1 MDGGT
6 YAAATMATPALPPLS
21 AAERRPSWVD
31 VGVVAAMLLLGL
43 LGVFLAHD
51 LGGPEDQSRIAS
63 WADYTTLVILVLP
76 ILVRRMAPAAVC
88 VFVSLFFVAF
98 RLLEVPEGPVSSVA
112 VFMAIHAAGAHV
124 ADARRRNGARALA
137 LGTGFV
143 ALVVQLSGEI
153 EAVGFEAV
161 VGLTFSIGL
170 NLGFYVAAW
179 VLGDRDRHQ
188 RIDRAELSRRAD
200 QLATE
205 REARAEQAVVAER
218 VRIARELHDVVAHHV
233 SVMGVQ
239 AAAARHVMGRDPAR
253 AAEALGTVEA
263 SARQAVDE
271 LQRLVGILR
280 EAPSDG
286 VDAPQPTLDGLPAL
300 VATLADAGL
309 PVELREIGRSPA
321 MPDSVG
327 LSAHRIVQE
336 ALTNVM
342 RHAPGAETTVV
353 LTHLAGVLQV
363 EVVNGPAPAGATPAG
378 PGGGRGLLG
387 MRERAAML
395 GGRVEAGLLP
405 RGGYRVAATLPLPGG
420 VQDRPGPA
428 TVGAIGAHVADGRVG
443 PRSGP
448 ELSGE
453 SGLAHTTNVEH
464 TTNVAH
470 TNKTEEEEVTR

>member
-1 MDGGT
+1 MT
-6 YAAATMATPALPPLS
+6 SAAAPVLPPLTT
-21 AAERRPSWVD
+21 AERRPSRVD
-31 VGVVAAMLLLGL
+31 LAVFAAMLLLGL
-43 LGVFLAHD
+43 LGIFLSHD
-51 LGGPEDQSRIAS
+51 LLDDDELGRLPM
-63 WADYTTLVILVLP
+63 WADYVAFVLVIVP
-76 ILVRRMAPAAVC
+76 VPVRRMAPAAVC
-88 VFVSLFFVAF
+88 LYVGVGFAVF
-98 RLLEVPEGPVSSVA
+98 RLLEVPEGAVSTVA
-112 VFMAIHAAGAHV
+112 LFMAIHAAGAHV
-124 ADARRRNGARALA
+124 PDPTRRTWSRAIALTAGFLA
-137 LGTGFV
+137 LF
-143 ALVVQLSGEI
+143 VQLAGDVEL
-153 EAVGFEAV
+153 VGFETV
-161 VGLTFSIGL
+161 VGLLFSVGI
-170 NLGFYVAAW
+170 NAGFYVAAW

-188 RIDRAELSRRAD
+188 RIDRAELSRRAE

-205 REARAEQAVVAER
+205 REARAQQAVVAER

-239 AAAARHVMGRDPAR
+239 AAAARHVMAKDPER
-253 AAEALGTVEA
+253 AAEALGTVES
-263 SARQAVDE
+263 SARQAVEE

-286 VDAPQPTLDGLPAL
+286 IDAPQPTLDGLPAL
-300 VATLADAGL
+300 VDTLAAAGL

-395 GGRVEAGLLP
+395 GGTIEAGPLP

-420 VQDRPGPA
+420 A
-428 TVGAIGAHVADGRVG
+428 TTGAIGAHVVHGRG
-443 PRSGP
+443 SARSAP
-448 ELSGE
+448 TPPAASGVN
-453 SGLAHTTNVEH
+453 GTTDEGS
-464 TTNVAH
+464 TRLD
-470 TNKTEEEEVTR
+470 EEVTR